1 LEKFYFQKHAQ
12 AYCNDGFIIVNSEAV
27 GLGPGANPTNESYN
41 ASIVKKLQRQY
52 CKKITTPRV
61 PFVRFG
67 KKSSI
72 F

>member
-41 ASIVKKLQRQY
+41 ASIVKK
-52 CKKITTPRV
+52 ITTPRV